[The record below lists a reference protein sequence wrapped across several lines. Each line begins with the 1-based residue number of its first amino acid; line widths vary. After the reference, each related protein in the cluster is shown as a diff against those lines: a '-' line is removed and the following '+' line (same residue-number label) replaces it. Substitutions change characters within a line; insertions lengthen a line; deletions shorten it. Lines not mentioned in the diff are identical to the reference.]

1 MKRFLIVE
9 SRDPFEAASFASRN
23 RLPGALAGDAEVTVF
38 LVENAVLAAR
48 ATAGTGALG
57 TLRAAGVQVFADEFA
72 LQERGIAAERLAPG
86 VEAAGMDRLLAE
98 LGRGAKAIW
107 C

>member
-9 SRDPFEAASFASRN
+9 SRDPFEAASFAARN
-23 RLPGALAGDAEVTVF
+23 GLHVALAGDAEVTVF

-48 ATAGTGALG
+48 AAVAAIVLG
-57 TLRAAGVQVFADEFA
+57 GLRAAGVQVLADEFA
-72 LQERGIAAERLAPG
+72 LQERGIAAGQLAAG
-86 VEAAGMDRLLAE
+86 VEAASLDRLVVE